1 MRSAALLVI
10 LAPALALGACT
21 VRREAAAPPAYSQAS
36 PYAPSAYPQGAYPQ
50 GAYSQ
55 GASAPG
61 AYSPGAHGQGA
72 YAAAPGQRVIAPAP
86 GSYCEE
92 AVDVAQ
98 DAAARAQASGSQ
110 RDAGRANRSASYA
123 ARDCR

>member
-1 MRSAALLVI
+1 MRRAALLVI

-36 PYAPSAYPQGAYPQ
+36 PYAPGAYSQ

-55 GASAPG
+55 GT
-61 AYSPGAHGQGA
+61 

-98 DAAARAQASGSQ
+98 DAAARAQASGSP

>member
-1 MRSAALLVI
+1 MRIAALLVI
-10 LAPALALGACT
+10 PALALGACT

-36 PYAPSAYPQGAYPQ
+36 PYAPGAYAQGGYAQGGYSQ

-55 GASAPG
+55 S
-61 AYSPGAHGQGA
+61 A

-86 GSYCEE
+86 GSYCAE
-92 AVDVAQ
+92 AVGEAQ
-98 DAAARAQASGSQ
+98 DAAARAEASGTP
-110 RDAGRANRSASYA
+110 RNAGRANRTAGYA

>member
-1 MRSAALLVI
+1 MRRAALLVI
-10 LAPALALGACT
+10 LVPALALGACT

-36 PYAPSAYPQGAYPQ
+36 PYAPGGYAPGANSQ

-55 GASAPG
+55 GA
-61 AYSPGAHGQGA
+61 AYGQGA
-72 YAAAPGQRVIAPAP
+72 YAAAPGQRVITPAP

-98 DAAARAQASGSQ
+98 DAAARAQASGSP

>member
-21 VRREAAAPPAYSQAS
+21 VRREVAAPPAYSQAS
-36 PYAPSAYPQGAYPQ
+36 PYAPGAYAP

-55 GASAPG
+55 GA
-61 AYSPGAHGQGA
+61 YSQQADPQGGYGQGA
-72 YAAAPGQRVIAPAP
+72 ATAPGQRVIAPAP

-98 DAAARAQASGSQ
+98 DAAARAQASGSP
-110 RDAGRANRSASYA
+110 RDAGRASRSASYA

>member
-36 PYAPSAYPQGAYPQ
+36 PYAPA
-50 GAYSQ
+50 AYS
-55 GASAPG
+55 
-61 AYSPGAHGQGA
+61 QGA

-98 DAAARAQASGSQ
+98 DAAARAQASGSP